1 MSKFL
6 TPPVWYDKNGE
17 ENQSLV
23 NYANTGVGGPTN
35 IAFGLDAK
43 SGTDNDSHS
52 CIAIGYQATAT
63 GRSAI
68 AIGSYDSDGNPAIG
82 PNTGVSA
89 LGSGTIVIGGGAI
102 ASDGSIA
109 IGDQANA
116 NISDSIAIGSNATAG
131 SHQIQLGANNNL
143 FNLTVGNGMGAINGV
158 GLSVNSGVIQLGNNN
173 TAYALNVGNGT
184 GTIGIGGVSCNNLT
198 VKVLMKTPLVGF
210 DLSNNFDSG
219 YVNIGNNSDGA
230 PWSYSFSLVTDT
242 NQLYKNRIDSIP
254 YLLVRVTLKPDLGFP
269 RSLMC
274 PTLIPDRDSW
284 VCMSQWNVIE
294 MDGSLNS
301 ILSMRLSSSLD
312 NVGNPKITIAL
323 RSPSGHAINQE
334 YKKVALEVVRVLN
347 TNFTTP

>member
-52 CIAIGYQATAT
+52 CIAIGYRATAT
-63 GRSAI
+63 GESAI
-68 AIGSYDSDGNPAIG
+68 AIGSYNSNGQPVGPDGG
-82 PNTGVSA
+82 TRA
-89 LGSGTIVIGGGAI
+89 LGPGTIVIGGGAS
-102 ASDGSIA
+102 ATDGSLA
-109 IGDQANA
+109 IGESASA
-116 NISDSIAIGSNATAG
+116 NISDSIAIGRNATAG
-131 SHQIQLGANNNL
+131 SHQIQLGDNNNL
-143 FNLTVGNGMGAINGV
+143 FNLTVGNGAGTINGV

-219 YVNIGNNSDGA
+219 YASIGNNSDGT
-230 PWSYSFSLVTDT
+230 PWSYSFSLVTDK

-254 YLLVRVTLKPDLGFP
+254 YLLVRVTLKPDVGFP
-269 RSLMC
+269 ASLVC
-274 PTLIPDRDSW
+274 PILIPNNDTW
-284 VCMSQWNVIE
+284 VCRSQWNVIE
-294 MDGSLNS
+294 IDENLNS
-301 ILSMRLSSSLD
+301 ILSMRLFSSLD
-312 NVGNPKITIAL
+312 NVGNPNITIAL
-323 RSPSGHAINQE
+323 RSPSGHVINQD